1 MPATFAT
8 ACAIALG
15 AAVGALARWGLSI
28 ALTPMSTHIP
38 LGTLVANLVGG
49 LLMGIVI
56 GALPAFSQWP
66 APVQLALTTGFLGGL
81 TTFSAFAGETV
92 TLILRG
98 HWWWSIAIIAAHVAG
113 TLLATLAGLG
123 LVRLVLRG

>member
-1 MPATFAT
+1 MPVTFAT

-15 AAVGALARWGLSI
+15 AALGALARWGLSV
-28 ALTPMSTHIP
+28 ALAPLSTQIP

-49 LLMGIVI
+49 LLMGIILGV
-56 GALPAFSQWP
+56 LPTFSQWP
-66 APVQLALTTGFLGGL
+66 APMQLAITTGFLGGL

-92 TLILRG
+92 TLMLRG
-98 HWWWSIAIIAAHVAG
+98 YVSWSIAIIVAHVAG
-113 TLLATLAGLG
+113 TLLATLAGVG